1 MRCARTKHK
10 SLRAGF
16 TLAEALLAVVLLGI
30 AASSVL
36 LPFTTGTVVRR
47 EGAQRTLAA
56 NMAAEQMEKVTRTP
70 FSQII
75 PTWNNTTEIV
85 GQLKDAQGN
94 TLTGS
99 VYSPFSRTT
108 TCKSVLAS
116 QQAGVLSPS
125 LISIKVEVL
134 YKGATLVSLN
144 RLVSE

>member
-1 MRCARTKHK
+1 MRCVGKKHE

-36 LPFTTGTVVRR
+36 LPFTTGTVVRKD
-47 EGAQRTLAA
+47 GARRSLASNLA
-56 NMAAEQMEKVTRTP
+56 SEQMEKVIRTS

-75 PTWNNTTEIV
+75 PTWNNTIENA

-99 VYSPFSRTT
+99 IYASFSRTT

-116 QQAGVLSPS
+116 QQAGVLSSS

-134 YKGATLVSLN
+134 YKGDPLVTLN

>member
-1 MRCARTKHK
+1 MRRDRTQHGHQ
-10 SLRAGF
+10 RAGF
-16 TLAEALLAVVLLGI
+16 TLAEAMLAIVLLGI

-36 LPFTTGTVVRR
+36 LPFTTGTIVRK
-47 EGAQRTLAA
+47 EGAQRTLVA
-56 NMAAEQMEKVTRTP
+56 NLASEQMEKVTMTS

-75 PTWNNTTEIV
+75 PTWNNTTESA
-85 GQLKDAQGN
+85 GELKDGQGN

-99 VYSPFSRTT
+99 VYDSFSRMT
-108 TCKSVLAS
+108 TCRSVLAS
-116 QQAGVLSPS
+116 QQAGVLSSS